1 MPLDVHATE
10 EEDKLVVL
18 SSLNRLGGC
27 TEEQLLR
34 FLVENALM
42 NQFQF
47 YLALGGL
54 KEAGFIREARHL
66 EGTLLILTPQGR
78 ESVEM
83 FASRIRASQTE
94 KLNANA
100 PAWKRRIR
108 DELQMPG
115 AWQETDNGFA
125 VALRALEGG
134 AEIFSMTLTAVTK
147 AQANDLRALV
157 EPRAVSVSDDHG
169 AARRGGKRRKKFV
182 KPQNETK
189 KKTKSKKTEINENEN
204 GKRGDGKK
212 RLTGAS
218 AGRFCVYEK
227 LRGAL
232 RDAWKRQKTIKQR
245 PITQK
250 VRKNRARI
258 WQN

>member
-94 KLNANA
+94 KLNVNA

-108 DELQMPG
+108 DELQMPA
-115 AWQETDNGFA
+115 AWQET
-125 VALRALEGG
+125 
-134 AEIFSMTLTAVTK
+134 EIFSMTLTAATK
-147 AQANDLRALV
+147 AQA
-157 EPRAVSVSDDHG
+157 
-169 AARRGGKRRKKFV
+169 K
-182 KPQNETK
+182 
-189 KKTKSKKTEINENEN
+189 
-204 GKRGDGKK
+204 
-212 RLTGAS
+212 
-218 AGRFCVYEK
+218 RFCERWPSRAPFLYQTIMEQLGEAESEEK
-227 LRGAL
+227 
-232 RDAWKRQKTIKQR
+232 
-245 PITQK
+245 
-250 VRKNRARI
+250 NS
-258 WQN
+258 

>member
-54 KEAGFIREARHL
+54 KEAGFVREARHL

-94 KLNANA
+94 KLNVNA
-100 PAWKRRIR
+100 PAWKRRVAGDGQR
-108 DELQMPG
+108 LRRHAARAGGRRGNLLHDADGGDEG
-115 AWQETDNGFA
+115 AGEA
-125 VALRALEGG
+125 LLRAL
-134 AEIFSMTLTAVTK
+134 AK
-147 AQANDLRALV
+147 
-157 EPRAVSVSDDHG
+157 PRAVSVSDDHG

-182 KPQNETK
+182 KPAKKQK
-189 KKTKSKKTEINENEN
+189 KKTKSKKTETFDGN
-204 GKRGDGKK
+204 GKRG
-212 RLTGAS
+212 A
-218 AGRFCVYEK
+218 
-227 LRGAL
+227 
-232 RDAWKRQKTIKQR
+232 
-245 PITQK
+245 
-250 VRKNRARI
+250 
-258 WQN
+258 